1 MKMQFE
7 RRRRTE
13 VHLTWGGLKSAPQA
27 GYILLELI
35 IALSIFAIG
44 VLGLARTLNSSM
56 EVANILNKD
65 QRVRIGM
72 RSFLEEIRRKPLNEM
87 SASITDAAT
96 GVTYTSTAE
105 PVSLIMTNGNTMSDL
120 YDLKIVASY
129 AVGNEQRE
137 ESVDVYVYKPAT
149 R

>member
-1 MKMQFE
+1 MKTCETSFPTRGE
-7 RRRRTE
+7 RTGKFVLR
-13 VHLTWGGLKSAPQA
+13 P

-56 EVANILNKD
+56 EVANILNKN

-87 SASITDAAT
+87 NASITDAAT
-96 GVTYTSTAE
+96 GVTYTSSAE
-105 PVSLIMTNGNTMSDL
+105 PVSLTMTNGNTMSDL
-120 YDLKIVASY
+120 YDLKIIATY

-149 R
+149 K

>member
-1 MKMQFE
+1 MKAHQTSFPIPGE
-7 RRRRTE
+7 RTGKIVLRR
-13 VHLTWGGLKSAPQA
+13 

-56 EVANILNKD
+56 EVANILNRD

-72 RSFLEEIRRKPLNEM
+72 RSFLEEVRRKPLNEM
-87 SASITDAAT
+87 NASITDAAT
-96 GVTYTSTAE
+96 GVTYTSTTE
-105 PVSLIMTNGNTMSDL
+105 PVSLIMTNGNTMTDL

-129 AVGNEQRE
+129 TAGNEQRE

-149 R
+149 K